1 MLLNRYFQQV
11 TRVVTVITGNTRNK
25 NYYSCTDFNHKKV
38 KYGNK
43 KSYTCC

>member
-1 MLLNRYFQQV
+1 MLLNRYFQRV
-11 TRVVTVITGNTRNK
+11 TGGRDIITGNTHNK

-43 KSYTCC
+43 KSVTCC

>member
-25 NYYSCTDFNHKKV
+25 NYYSCTDLTTKN
-38 KYGNK
+38 
-43 KSYTCC
+43 